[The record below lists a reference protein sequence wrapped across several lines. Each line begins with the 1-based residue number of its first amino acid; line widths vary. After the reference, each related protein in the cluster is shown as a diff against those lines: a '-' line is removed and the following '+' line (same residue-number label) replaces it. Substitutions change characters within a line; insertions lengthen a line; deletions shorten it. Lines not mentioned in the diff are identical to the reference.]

1 MAYSPL
7 VKMLAAWKRVHILAQ
22 NVMMGAVERGT
33 HFLILVFKV
42 ITSKRRLSF
51 SVLLT
56 GILPRISFRNWLV
69 FASVELKRE

>member
-1 MAYSPL
+1 
-7 VKMLAAWKRVHILAQ
+7 MLAARKRVHILAQ

-33 HFLILVFKV
+33 HVLILVFTV
-42 ITSKRRLSF
+42 ITSKRRLSL

-56 GILPRISFRNWLV
+56 ILPRISFRNWLF